1 VGVPTFPYYSLALSW
16 PEPEY
21 SPKATR
27 ARGDDVEQGKREF
40 TVEVRAHLAV
50 RAEGVVLSL
59 RTGDVNGAVQL
70 PLRPEDVPVGSEVR
84 IWVEQRP
91 SGSQPE
97 CEVRR
102 GATARAK
109 ANGAP
114 GRARHPVSPLSTE
127 PQAHQRSGCGASY
140 SHATFT

>member
-1 VGVPTFPYYSLALSW
+1 VGIVSFPYTLAFGY
-16 PEPEY
+16 PDTVDI
-21 SPKATR
+21 PKGALAEVVDMER
-27 ARGDDVEQGKREF
+27 GKREF
-40 TVEVRAHLAV
+40 VEEVRAHLAV